1 MVNAPAAVVASARA
15 VARNVPLS
23 PQKGRLV
30 ADLIRGLPVEAA
42 MEKLQFSRRKAGAVI
57 RKVLSSAIANAE
69 EKRQSDIDAL
79 VVCRIEVSDGWKMKR
94 VRFHARGR
102 VGYVIKRRSHIL
114 VEIGDAKQGK

>member
-1 MVNAPAAVVASARA
+1 MTDAAAASAAGVRA

-30 ADLIRGLPVEAA
+30 ADLIRGLPVGAA

-69 EKRQSDIDAL
+69 ERRQSDIDAL
-79 VVCRIEVSDGWKMKR
+79 VVRRIEVSDGWKMKR
-94 VRFHARGR
+94 LRFHARGR
-102 VGYVIKRRSHIL
+102 AGYVIKRRSHIL
-114 VEIGDAKQGK
+114 VEIGDAERRQ